1 VHLAFR
7 AFFDRLAA
15 TSVKNCC
22 FFHRCR
28 IQLTLPTSKKLTKE
42 LTLKKSVLGG
52 AMRKGLH
59 TFLAA
64 ILALGTSGMAFASST
79 DQPSTAGTS
88 NADIRIQQR
97 LSGEVRHELNMIPQ
111 FTVFDNLAYRV
122 DGSTVTL
129 FGQVRD
135 AIVKDSAEKRV
146 KRLEGVERVNN
157 QIEILPAS
165 FNDDRIRR
173 QVARA
178 VFNDSRLFS
187 YAIQP
192 VPPIHIIVKNGHV
205 NLEGIVRTQV
215 EKDDAFI
222 RANGV
227 PGVFSVQ
234 NNLQV
239 EQPRKG

>member
-1 VHLAFR
+1 MKKGLNTFLSAVLAFG
-7 AFFDRLAA
+7 A
-15 TSVKNCC
+15 T
-22 FFHRCR
+22 
-28 IQLTLPTSKKLTKE
+28 
-42 LTLKKSVLGG
+42 
-52 AMRKGLH
+52 GL
-59 TFLAA
+59 
-64 ILALGTSGMAFASST
+64 AFASPVDQASSQVKAST
-79 DQPSTAGTS
+79 DA
-88 NADIRIQQR
+88 RIEQR

-135 AIVKDSAEKRV
+135 AIVKDSAEARV
-146 KRLEGVERVNN
+146 KHLEGVERVDN

-173 QVARA
+173 RVAVA
-178 VFNDSRLFS
+178 VFNDPRLFN
-187 YAIQP
+187 YGIQS

-205 NLEGIVRTQV
+205 NLEGVVRTQGD
-215 EKDDAFI
+215 KNDAFI

-227 PGVFSVQ
+227 PGVFSVE

-239 EQPRKG
+239 EQPKKG

>member
-1 VHLAFR
+1 M
-7 AFFDRLAA
+7 
-15 TSVKNCC
+15 K
-22 FFHRCR
+22 
-28 IQLTLPTSKKLTKE
+28 
-42 LTLKKSVLGG
+42 
-52 AMRKGLH
+52 KGLN
-59 TFLAA
+59 TFLSA
-64 ILALGTSGMAFASST
+64 ILALGTTGLAFAASV
-79 DQPSTAGTS
+79 DQPSQQIT
-88 NADIRIQQR
+88 NKADTRLEQR
-97 LSGEVRHELNMIPQ
+97 LSSEVRHELNMIPQ

-122 DGSTVTL
+122 DGGTVTL

-135 AIVKDSAEKRV
+135 AIVKDSAEARV
-146 KRLEGVERVNN
+146 KHLEGVERVDN

-178 VFNDSRLFS
+178 VFNDSRLFN

-192 VPPIHIIVKNGHV
+192 TPPIHIIVKNGHV
-205 NLEGIVRTQV
+205 DLEGVVRTQA

-227 PGVFSVQ
+227 PGVFSVK

-239 EQPRKG
+239 EQPKRG

>member
-1 VHLAFR
+1 M
-7 AFFDRLAA
+7 
-15 TSVKNCC
+15 
-22 FFHRCR
+22 
-28 IQLTLPTSKKLTKE
+28 KKALN
-42 LTLKKSVLGG
+42 
-52 AMRKGLH
+52 

-64 ILALGTSGMAFASST
+64 ILALGSTGLAIAAST
-79 DQPSTAGTS
+79 DEASPQSAPSA
-88 NADIRIQQR
+88 NARLEQR
-97 LSGEVRHELNMIPQ
+97 LSSEVRHELNMIPQ

-122 DGSTVTL
+122 NGGTVTL

-135 AIVKDSAEKRV
+135 AIVKDSAEARV
-146 KRLEGVERVNN
+146 KHLEGVERVDN

-173 QVARA
+173 RVASA
-178 VFNDSRLFS
+178 VFNDPRLFN
-187 YAIQP
+187 YGIQS

-205 NLEGIVRTQV
+205 NLEGVVRTQA

-227 PGVFSVQ
+227 SGVFSVQ

-239 EQPRKG
+239 EQPKKG

>member
-1 VHLAFR
+1 M
-7 AFFDRLAA
+7 
-15 TSVKNCC
+15 
-22 FFHRCR
+22 
-28 IQLTLPTSKKLTKE
+28 KKALN
-42 LTLKKSVLGG
+42 
-52 AMRKGLH
+52 

-64 ILALGTSGMAFASST
+64 ILALGSTGLAIAAST
-79 DQPSTAGTS
+79 DEASPQSAPSA
-88 NADIRIQQR
+88 NARLEQR
-97 LSGEVRHELNMIPQ
+97 LSSEVRHELNLIPQ

-122 DGSTVTL
+122 NGGTVTL

-135 AIVKDSAEKRV
+135 AIVKDSAEARV
-146 KRLEGVERVNN
+146 KHLEGVERVDN

-173 QVARA
+173 RVASA
-178 VFNDSRLFS
+178 VFNDPRLFN
-187 YAIQP
+187 YGIQS

-205 NLEGIVRTQV
+205 NLEGVVRTQA

-227 PGVFSVQ
+227 PGVFSVE

-239 EQPRKG
+239 EQPKKG